1 MNPTNKNENLIQG
14 FDLELF
20 LTQNK
25 HLDGETFLLR
35 DKSSTIFLKGL
46 LANQLNL
53 YPKAKNKL
61 PTFFNN
67 YCWFSPKGFEQCS
80 SEATALHKSCLFS
93 GENLLDLSGGLG
105 VDDWAFSKTFE
116 QIISLDPD
124 NELNFLVR
132 ENFRKLGV
140 SNVNRIDLTA
150 EVYLE
155 QNANLNFDLIFLDAD
170 RRNPDGKDYSLE
182 GGSPSYPELK
192 NQLLRQGKKI
202 LLKLSPMADISYLS
216 RNISHLKQLI
226 VIGYKSEVKE
236 ILAEIEPNYLGDVKV
251 LAHVLDQN
259 ETFSKWPNEN
269 SMPKPNVKDDL
280 YFFETH
286 NALVKA
292 NLSKEYL
299 GANEIETWGV
309 SGIFGMARFEPKDFM
324 GRMFLVK
331 KIMSYQKSELKRY
344 FKTLGINQANFTKRN
359 FPTQI
364 EVLRKT
370 FGILEGGSD
379 YFFFTQ
385 MEDGSLEVCHCIKIF

>member
-35 DKSSTIFLKGL
+35 DKSSTNFLKGL
-46 LANQLNL
+46 LANQLNF

-61 PTFFNN
+61 PTFCKN
-67 YCWFSPKGFEQCS
+67 YCWLSPKGFEQCS
-80 SEATALHKSCLFS
+80 SEATALHKSILFS
-93 GENLLDLSGGLG
+93 GKNLLDLSGGLG

-116 QIISLDPD
+116 QITSLDPD
-124 NELNFLVR
+124 NELNLLVR
-132 ENFRKLGV
+132 ENFKKLGI

-150 EVYLE
+150 EAFLE
-155 QNANLNFDLIFLDAD
+155 QNANLNFDLIYLDAD

-182 GGSPSYPELK
+182 GGNPSYPEIETR
-192 NQLLRQGKKI
+192 LLGIGKKI
-202 LLKLSPMADISYLS
+202 LLKLSPMADLSYLCK
-216 RNISHLKQLI
+216 NISHLKQLT

-236 ILAEIEPNYLGDVKV
+236 ILAEIEPNYYGEVKV
-251 LAHVLDQN
+251 LAHVLDQT
-259 ETFSKWPNEN
+259 ETFLKWPNEN
-269 SMPKPNVKDDL
+269 IITNPKVKEEL

-286 NALVKA
+286 NALVKS
-292 NLSKEYL
+292 NLSKDYL
-299 GANEIETWGV
+299 CAKGIETWGV
-309 SGIFGMARFEPKDFM
+309 SGIFGMARFEPIDFM

-331 KIMSYQKSELKRY
+331 NTMPYHKSEMKSY
-344 FKTLGINQANFTKRN
+344 FKTLGIKQANFTKRQ

-364 EVLRKT
+364 ETLRKT

-379 YFFFTQ
+379 YFFFTE
-385 MEDGSLEVCHCIKIF
+385 MENGSLEVCHCIKIV